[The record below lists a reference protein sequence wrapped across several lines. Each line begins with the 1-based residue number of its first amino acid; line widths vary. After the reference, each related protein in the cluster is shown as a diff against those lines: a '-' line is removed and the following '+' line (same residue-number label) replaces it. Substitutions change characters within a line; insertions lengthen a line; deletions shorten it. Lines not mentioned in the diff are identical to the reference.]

1 MLFKK
6 IIIGILILP
15 LIFIVNV
22 EGKEINQRYNK
33 IINIIEDDIEVIST
47 KNKLNEIN
55 KHINSSSFRL
65 NKLNVYMKNNL
76 EYKVNNTS
84 FELLTSGKYK
94 NDITLRFELN
104 QNIASNDNSFRIEGN
119 KVIFPRFKD
128 EEIKYLQL
136 NLDKQLKKEKL
147 KKLKY
152 KKFIQTLKELAKYIQ
167 IKDKYHLYSKR
178 YNINKLVSS
187 RKMKSN
193 KIVGSN
199 NKRLELKLEKSKLE
213 LLKIDKQL
221 SSISE
226 KTQKLIKQN
235 SLQYFKSDLF
245 SKEELK
251 YYALK
256 NLFFN
261 KEKIIDY
268 KKELYN
274 LQKTNNKKK
283 KLPRVKVT
291 NYYQNQPKDIQ
302 LKLDISLTN
311 SNYNIELENDKL
323 KNKLKLIN
331 KLKFDYIENLSKE
344 ILLLKKKIKIYIGE
358 LNILYKE
365 KGLLEKE
372 LIKLK
377 QHVQKGYNNEYEIKL
392 KEIDIRLKKN
402 EILYIENL
410 IDVLT
415 VEKFILLTKITGIKE
430 DFNKINL
437 SN

>member
-1 MLFKK
+1 LLFKK

>member
-1 MLFKK
+1 VL
-6 IIIGILILP
+6 
-15 LIFIVNV
+15 NV

-104 QNIASNDNSFRIEGN
+104 QNIASNENSFRIEGN

>member
-1 MLFKK
+1 MFKK

>member
-1 MLFKK
+1 LFKK

>member
-1 MLFKK
+1 MFKK

-22 EGKEINQRYNK
+22 EGKKINQRYNK
-33 IINIIEDDIEVIST
+33 IISIIEDDIEVIST

-55 KHINSSSFRL
+55 KDINSSSFRV
-65 NKLNVYMKNNL
+65 NKLNVYMKSNL

-104 QNIASNDNSFRIEGN
+104 QSIASNDNSFRIEGN

-147 KKLKY
+147 KNLKY

-167 IKDKYHLYSKR
+167 IKEKYNLCSKR

-226 KTQKLIKQN
+226 NTRKLIKQN
-235 SLQYFKSDLF
+235 SLQYFKGNLF

-274 LQKTNNKKK
+274 LQKTNNNKK

-291 NYYQNQPKDIQ
+291 NYYQNQPKDAQ
-302 LKLDISLTN
+302 LKLEISLTN
-311 SNYNIELENDKL
+311 SNYNIKLENDKL
-323 KNKLKLIN
+323 KNKLKLIS
-331 KLKFDYIENLSKE
+331 KQKFDYIENLSEE

-415 VEKFILLTKITGIKE
+415 VEKSVLLTKITGIKE
-430 DFNKINL
+430 DFNKTNL